1 MAKIIV
7 EVTSMLHKGDLLMAN
22 AELTRLFLDDLK
34 NFLQNSNPNLGRKST
49 KREVFINEILNRVRD
64 FVGDPEAD
72 QEESPQDKQSR
83 LRQRR
88 TAAMQDNV
96 LCMEPNEQIR
106 KATNE
111 KGGAMMTEETSMQ
124 ADTELGNPHNM
135 TKEE

>member
-1 MAKIIV
+1 
-7 EVTSMLHKGDLLMAN
+7 MLHKGDLSMD
-22 AELTRLFLDDLK
+22 AESKRLFLNDLK
-34 NFLQNSNPNLGRKST
+34 NFLQDSNPNLGRKST

-72 QEESPQDKQSR
+72 REETPADTQSR
-83 LRQRR
+83 LRARR
-88 TAAMQDNV
+88 TKAMKENV

-111 KGGAMMTEETSMQ
+111 KGGAVMTEEASMQ
-124 ADTELGNPHNM
+124 ADKELGHPHNM